1 MTEGAAYPP
10 VFEIAPTNAGSVPPS
25 ESATDHTTVGSEAFC
40 NCAVKG
46 CDPPAPREAD
56 GGLMVMLTGFSVTD
70 ALADLVESS
79 CETALTVT
87 TICVAIEAGA
97 VYQAEPEPPSTIVP
111 IVLPGKTV
119 VYVPRHRR
127 IAGVVHGRSK
137 ALSATRPQAHGS
149 EVEGNTDG
157 SDRRVDHH

>member
-1 MTEGAAYPP
+1 
-10 VFEIAPTNAGSVPPS
+10 
-25 ESATDHTTVGSEAFC
+25 
-40 NCAVKG
+40 VKG
-46 CDPPAPREAD
+46 CHPPAPSEAD

-111 IVLPGKTV
+111 IVLSPVRLSFTYHVTAGLLALCTV
-119 VYVPRHRR
+119 AV
-127 IAGVVHGRSK
+127 K
-137 ALSATRPQAHGS
+137 L
-149 EVEGNTDG
+149 
-157 SDRRVDHH
+157 